1 RGWRQSG
8 AAALLL
14 QVQGPPGA
22 GCIPGRR
29 GPYGPVHR
37 RRLRLQQQHRAK
49 GRAVRASLHRRGAP
63 EPLHSGLHRRGVAL
77 QSGATHG
84 AGVGDRRRASGQCDA
99 GIPAATRCADRRA
112 GADRRD
118 ALHRAGSVSRE
129 PRRSL
134 RLSVRREAGIA
145 HCVWSGRCRILAIP
159 RRAKKG
165 AARLHPQRA
174 EAMMRC
180 RRPVR
185 AAAIAAMSIC
195 AGPMAV
201 SGQSA
206 ARDSLRLD
214 DLQNRAVQHDPRTR
228 QLDLLTSQSALR
240 LQDID
245 ASQLPVISANA
256 DGQYQSQV
264 VTLPLRLPN
273 GLSFPVPPH
282 DTYDAHVGAQQPIY
296 DPTVRARRGVERAQ
310 LAASQAA
317 VQTSTFAL
325 RQNVNDAYFSALLQQ
340 AQYAEQESAI
350 TDLEAR
356 RKVAASRVAQGAALR
371 SETEMLDAE
380 LLRRRQAAT
389 QLAAGRDAALVVL
402 GDLTGQ
408 QIPAADALVLPD
420 LSAAVARVRQD
431 VDTLRARPEYEQ
443 FARSRDVLAQ
453 QQTSLGAAD
462 LPRVSAFGRAG
473 YGRPGLNPLAQA
485 FSNYWLAGVQV
496 EWTPWNWGA
505 TRRDREVLE
514 LQRQIVATNE
524 AAFDRSVQRSIAREV
539 ASIDQLAQ
547 TLADDDTIVAL
558 RENILR
564 ETGFRFSEGV
574 VTSADYVD
582 RETDLLDA
590 RLSRAT
596 HRVQLAQARA
606 NFLTSLGLG
615 VH

>member
-1 RGWRQSG
+1 
-8 AAALLL
+8 
-14 QVQGPPGA
+14 
-22 GCIPGRR
+22 
-29 GPYGPVHR
+29 
-37 RRLRLQQQHRAK
+37 
-49 GRAVRASLHRRGAP
+49 
-63 EPLHSGLHRRGVAL
+63 
-77 QSGATHG
+77 
-84 AGVGDRRRASGQCDA
+84 
-99 GIPAATRCADRRA
+99 
-112 GADRRD
+112 
-118 ALHRAGSVSRE
+118 
-129 PRRSL
+129 
-134 RLSVRREAGIA
+134 
-145 HCVWSGRCRILAIP
+145 
-159 RRAKKG
+159 
-165 AARLHPQRA
+165 
-174 EAMMRC
+174 MRC
-180 RRPVR
+180 RRSVR

-325 RQNVNDAYFSALLQQ
+325 RQHVNDAYFSALLQQ

-380 LLRRRQAAT
+380 LLRRRQAAA

-453 QQTSLGAAD
+453 QQTSLGAA
-462 LPRVSAFGRAG
+462 
-473 YGRPGLNPLAQA
+473 
-485 FSNYWLAGVQV
+485 
-496 EWTPWNWGA
+496 
-505 TRRDREVLE
+505 
-514 LQRQIVATNE
+514 
-524 AAFDRSVQRSIAREV
+524 